1 MSKDAVVNAGHV
13 TVTGNVSGPA
23 YNNAQSQG
31 LPGASAMVN
40 TIMSMVM
47 PMVFR
52 EVRDARS
59 WSAYGGGGSFR
70 PSETWARAQDQN
82 ARASAMGI
90 ASPDRVAA
98 EVSRRTQ
105 QYAQDMMRSGVGIS
119 PTQQREYANS
129 IEPQARAAVRT
140 QLAESKKH
148 DIDNLTRAYQNI
160 ALSRYSKEELTDK
173 KREDIAIEAR
183 EQATKLRESLANPM
197 TAAIAMAGV
206 RALEERGGAGI
217 SNLAPELFLG
227 GGVFDALRTR
237 TGLGSVAPGV
247 ASDITKTMSDM
258 MFNEDGTVNYGFT
271 HGRSALQMGDL
282 MVSGAARG
290 MIDTSVATGR
300 AGTIGTDQYE
310 TKKQALIRDMHQM
323 AEIGESLQDLFGS
336 GGSVDDMLTRFDQ
349 MTGGAM
355 RTMSKDRVKRLI
367 ADTAFVASSTGQS
380 TDQIEAM
387 LSAEVQYAAR
397 AGLPGEIGT
406 KIGLNALLQAGTVNR
421 LRDGNTY
428 MGMQDM
434 GDLAGTIM
442 QETVA
447 GVMSDDAIAMGAA
460 TSTARMI
467 AQESNIAGADTMSGP
482 AVFEAVAKQAEARG
496 DLATAARMRGLGN
509 RIYSGDFGDLDST
522 EAIGILSQA
531 AGRDVSIEF
540 SGKRLTQDN
549 NVKAEQADQIV
560 AIRRRQLKDKDEL
573 IADSVG
579 GMLSARSGRNGAAD
593 VAKNK
598 DMVKRGLR
606 AIRKYAPGSSSEM
619 LDVLSREL
627 GISREDASSM
637 KSLIDST
644 LSENG
649 FLIGETGGAIGYGK
663 NNADAVFA
671 EQASQ
676 LRRHEVNM
684 AMDSALREQG
694 IGSGSIFQKLIGD
707 ITADPGRHIKTS
719 LGKLLT
725 GEVSLEDYKHVA
737 PIVDEYLAATQDIG
751 TKVASGEL
759 TEAEGDAAYRVANE
773 KMIKAVADSPEAR
786 KEIAEWEARAAT
798 GDAGLD
804 TQKAIEKNTA
814 ETARNTDPDRKA
826 KEREAKER
834 EARNA
839 AAEKAELEQRK
850 ALEADGGKVVTLAD
864 PDRPKSSKTVVAP
877 GTAEGHSYFKKT
889 VTGSKGE
896 IVYEEDG
903 TTGATSEG
911 YFNSGGW

>member
-1 MSKDAVVNAGHV
+1 MPDTVVNAGHV

-31 LPGASAMVN
+31 LPGAGAMAN
-40 TIMSMVM
+40 TIASMLM
-47 PMVFR
+47 PMLFR

-129 IEPQARAAVRT
+129 IEPQARAAVRA
-140 QLAESKKH
+140 QLAESKKD

-160 ALSRYSKEELTDK
+160 ALKSYPKEELTDK
-173 KREDIAIEAR
+173 KREDIAREAR

-197 TAAIAMAGV
+197 TAAIAVAGV
-206 RALEERGGAGI
+206 RALEERGGAGL

-237 TGLGSVAPGV
+237 TGVGSVAPGV
-247 ASDITKTMSDM
+247 ASDITKTVSDL
-258 MFNEDGTVNYGFT
+258 MFNKDGTVNYGFT

-282 MVSGAARG
+282 MTAGAARG
-290 MIDTSVATGR
+290 MIDTSVAAGR
-300 AGTIGTDQYE
+300 AGTIGTAQYE
-310 TKKQALIRDMHQM
+310 TKKQALVRDMHQM

-387 LSAEVQYAAR
+387 LSAGVQYAAR

-434 GDLAGTIM
+434 GDLAGSIM

-447 GVMSDDAIAMGAA
+447 GMMSADAITMGAT

-467 AQESNIAGADTMSGP
+467 AQGAGVAGADTMSGP

-496 DLATAARMRGLGN
+496 DMAAAARVRSIGN
-509 RIYSGDFGDLDST
+509 RIGSGDFGDLDST
-522 EAIGILSQA
+522 EAVAALSQA
-531 AGRDVSIEF
+531 AGYDVSAAF
-540 SGKRLTQDN
+540 DAKRMTQDN
-549 NVKAEQADQIV
+549 NVLSEQSDQIV
-560 AIRRRQLKDKDEL
+560 AIRRRQLKEKDDL
-573 IADSVG
+573 ISNSVAG
-579 GMLSARSGRNGAAD
+579 TLTARSGFRGNDDQLRALTSQNK
-593 VAKNK
+593 AKV
-598 DMVKRGLR
+598 MQGLR
-606 AIRKYAPGSSSEM
+606 ALRKHAPRTASEQI
-619 LDVLSREL
+619 DVLSREL
-627 GISREDASSM
+627 GISREEASMM
-637 KSLIDST
+637 KSTIDST
-644 LSENG
+644 LSANG
-649 FLIGETGGAIGYGK
+649 IIAG
-663 NNADAVFA
+663 
-671 EQASQ
+671 EQAGAQGYIDKNSDQ
-676 LRRHEVNM
+676 TLNEQADQIRRNNVAQ
-684 AMDSALREQG
+684 AMDKTMRSRG
-694 IGSGSIFQKLIGD
+694 IGSGSIVQKLVNDLIANPDAKMGD
-707 ITADPGRHIKTS
+707 S
-719 LGKLLT
+719 LGKLVT
-725 GEVSLEDYKHVA
+725 GELTSKDYENLA
-737 PIVDEYLAATQDIG
+737 PIVGIHKERMQEISR
-751 TKVASGEL
+751 KVLSGEIS
-759 TEAEGDAAYRVANE
+759 TAEGDEMYRKANE
-773 KMIKAVADSPEAR
+773 DMAKAMEVSPEAQ
-786 KEIAEWEARAAT
+786 KELAALESRAST

-804 TQKAIEKNTA
+804 TQKEIEKNTA
-814 ETARNTDPDRKA
+814 EIARNTDPD
-826 KEREAKER
+826 REAKER
-834 EARNA
+834 EAREAEAEAAAAKEAKADA
-839 AAEKAELEQRK
+839 AAEEKWMQ
-850 ALEADGGKVVTLAD
+850 DPGKLRGAQA
-864 PDRPKSSKTVVAP
+864 VAA
-877 GTAEGHSYFKKT
+877 GTAEGQAYYKKT
-889 VTGSKGE
+889 ATGSKGE